1 MFVYFLLYLYM
12 GKKKALGII
21 GSVSGIIALLMLFV
35 IPFIGIYFFS
45 DLFNN
50 EKFVIFYFIV
60 FFILTATGN
69 ITLEKSNEPL
79 DPQEERDRKIN
90 RLIKGKL

>member
-1 MFVYFLLYLYM
+1 MR
-12 GKKKALGII
+12 KKKVLGII
-21 GSVSGIIALLMLFV
+21 GLVSGIIALSMLFV
-35 IPFIGIYFFS
+35 IPFIGIYFFT

-60 FFILTATGN
+60 FFILTGTGN

-79 DPQEERDRKIN
+79 DIQEERDVKIN
-90 RLIKGKL
+90 RLFKGKT